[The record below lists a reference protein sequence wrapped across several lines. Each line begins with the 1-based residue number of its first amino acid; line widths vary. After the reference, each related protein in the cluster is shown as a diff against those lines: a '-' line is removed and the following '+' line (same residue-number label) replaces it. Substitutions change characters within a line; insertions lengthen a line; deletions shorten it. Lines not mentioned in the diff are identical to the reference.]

1 MNNKMPRTPF
11 STRLSRSA
19 KETEIRIRNI
29 FSGPKKRPPA
39 LLMLLVAALILL
51 CGNLV
56 AFRPLPAQPTL
67 VMETQ
72 YYDTNGN
79 YVEIPALALPAGEEN
94 DAVEAINTA
103 LNGLRKEYSDLA
115 SRTGTDAVD
124 NQCLFY
130 PSTTSRYLNLLF
142 YRDTFTTDLNTGH
155 VFSLVYSLK
164 EGTLVSTEDALA
176 RAGLNEKGLLDQ
188 VTEQVQTQIDRDY
201 QEYGFQLTLHNLT
214 LEGFRIK
221 ADGQPV
227 FYLTGWVDDVD
238 DAVLDAISG
247 AGHLY
252 IWEDR
257 AVTTYNRY
265 SGDSS
270 PLVPAGETDKLD
282 PPLWCRWFFA
292 GEEPAGGFVDK
303 SLLEPAADL
312 YDPEV
317 CLYRDGYSTPIGPGN
332 WAELFPEFEPEVEIF
347 ESWRTDPQA
356 GHVESWSID
365 GGGEEGGVSAE
376 RFYDAEADRWHIYRM
391 ETGRSDMYT
400 PRGIR
405 VGATREEVLAAYP
418 GLLSDEKNWQWAYPD
433 DYLWYCANENGLGP
447 YLYFFFTDDVV
458 YMIQMGIQYKY

>member
-282 PPLWCRWFFA
+282 PPLWNQWYFSG
-292 GEEPAGGFVDK
+292 GEPEGGFVDK
-303 SLLEPAADL
+303 SLLEPV
-312 YDPEV
+312 YTYVP
-317 CLYRDGYSTPIGPGN
+317 
-332 WAELFPEFEPEVEIF
+332 
-347 ESWRTDPQA
+347 
-356 GHVESWSID
+356 
-365 GGGEEGGVSAE
+365 GEEPYGNNFFEVLLEQYAQYQDEWNVFCAWEQTDTDKAGDLRVTPTYLGEIPWGEDTCAAAYQICYT
-376 RFYDAEADRWHIYRM
+376 FYIDDPRGLEWHANFEDIVLSRSTQNGEFTGLLGRADYNYRM
-391 ETGRSDMYT
+391 EDMT
-400 PRGIR
+400 
-405 VGATREEVLAAYP
+405 AEELIEQITA
-418 GLLSDEKNWQWAYPD
+418 G
-433 DYLWYCANENGLGP
+433 
-447 YLYFFFTDDVV
+447 
-458 YMIQMGIQYKY
+458 